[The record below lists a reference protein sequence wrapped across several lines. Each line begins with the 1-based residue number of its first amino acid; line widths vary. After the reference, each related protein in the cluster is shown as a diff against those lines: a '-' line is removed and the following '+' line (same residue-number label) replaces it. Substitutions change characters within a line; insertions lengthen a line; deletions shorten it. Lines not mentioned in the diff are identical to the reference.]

1 MAENVAGTS
10 GAQDDGSTVAQAAD
24 QAREQAGQVAGKI
37 SDTARTQVDQRSTQ
51 AGEKVSSLAGDL
63 RGVGEQLR
71 EQGNEG
77 GAKVAEQ
84 VAQRAERAGGY
95 LSESDADRILGD
107 VEDLGRRQP
116 WLVLAGGVALGI
128 AAARFLK
135 ASSSQRYQT
144 RSRPATA
151 PSGQRA
157 YPSTEAGFETSG
169 YGTPTQALGS
179 GTVPTAPAPVGTG
192 GPA

>member
-1 MAENVAGTS
+1 MADNVAGTS

-24 QAREQAGQVAGKI
+24 QAREQAGQVAGRI

-71 EQGNEG
+71 EQGNEN

-116 WLVLAGGVALGI
+116 WLVLAGGVVLGI

-135 ASSSQRYQT
+135 ASSSERYQG

-151 PSGQRA
+151 PTGQSA
-157 YPSTEAGFETSG
+157 YPSTEGGFETSG

-179 GTVPTAPAPVGTG
+179 GSETEVLSSR
-192 GPA
+192 

>member
-37 SDTARTQVDQRSTQ
+37 SDQARTQVDQRSTQ
-51 AGEKVSSLAGDL
+51 AGEKVSSMAGDL

-71 EQGNEG
+71 EQGNEN

-84 VAQRAERAGGY
+84 VAERAERAGSY
-95 LSESDADRILGD
+95 LTESDPDRILGD

-116 WLVLAGGVALGI
+116 WLVLAGGVVLGI

-135 ASSSQRYQT
+135 ASSSERYQT
-144 RSRPATA
+144 RSRPPIPA
-151 PSGQRA
+151 GQQA

-179 GTVPTAPAPVGTG
+179 GPAPAAPAPVGTG